1 MRMSG
6 TPHVA
11 AIVDPYST
19 GAYLQAE
26 FAARGWA
33 SVAVLSTP
41 DIPRMFGPVP
51 QADRYLEVITGP
63 DAAQVVAALRRY
75 PVSAA
80 IPGCE
85 TGVPLADELAEQM
98 GLPGNGTARST
109 SRRDK
114 YAMAQALVRH
124 GVRAPQTIAAAD
136 PDTMVRWA
144 DERDLWPI
152 VVKPPGSSASD
163 GVTYCATPAQARAAF
178 GRLYRRSHRFGGRND
193 VVLAQELLV
202 GQQFIINTVSVNGG
216 HYVAEIWEDTRR
228 PVGDGVAYELEK
240 LMMPGGE
247 PQEALARYVS
257 QVLNALGIAW
267 GPAHSEVMLTSSGP
281 VLIETGAR
289 LSGTFLPDSVRAAT
303 GHNHVTLTVDCY
315 TDPEGLAALIGR
327 PYPLRRQLWTAALIA
342 PYDGHLATDG
352 TVAELHSLPT
362 LHAVI
367 GDLSPGRPVSRT
379 VDLLSAPAGLYLIA
393 DDAAELHRDYARI
406 RHLEA
411 NGLYVSATAC
421 Q

>member
-1 MRMSG
+1 MSG
-6 TPHVA
+6 TGHVV
-11 AIVDPYST
+11 AIVDPFST
-19 GAYLQAE
+19 GAHLQAE
-26 FAARGWA
+26 FAARGWP

-41 DIPRMFGPVP
+41 GIPGIFGAL
-51 QADRYLEVITGP
+51 QHADRYLEVITGP
-63 DAAQVVAALRRY
+63 DTEQVVAALRRF

-85 TGVPLADELAEQM
+85 TGVPFADELAERL
-98 GLPGNGTARST
+98 GLPGNGTARSA

-114 YAMAQALVRH
+114 QAMAKALVRH

-136 PDTMVRWA
+136 PESMVRWA

-152 VVKPPGSSASD
+152 VVKPPASAGSD
-163 GVTYCATPAQARAAF
+163 GVTFCATPAEARAAF
-178 GRLYRRSHRFGGRND
+178 GRLHRRSHRYGGRND
-193 VVLAQELLV
+193 VVLAQELLA
-202 GQQFIINTVSVNGG
+202 GQQFMVNTVSVNGD

-228 PVGDGVAYELEK
+228 PVGGGVAYELEK
-240 LMMPGGE
+240 LVTPGVE

-257 QVLNALGIAW
+257 QVLDALGIAW
-267 GPAHSEVMLTSSGP
+267 GPAHSEVMLTDSGP

-289 LSGTFLPDSVRAAT
+289 TQGAFLLDSVRAAT

-315 TDPEGLAALIGR
+315 TDPGRLAALIGR
-327 PYPLRRQLWTAALIA
+327 PYPVRRQLWVVALIA

-352 TVAELHSLPT
+352 AVAELYGLPT
-362 LHAVI
+362 LHDVI

-379 VDLLSAPAGLYLIA
+379 VDLNTAPAGLYLIA

-411 NGLYVSATAC
+411 NGLYVSAAPG
-421 Q
+421 

>member
-1 MRMSG
+1 MSG
-6 TPHVA
+6 TPHVV

-51 QADRYLEVITGP
+51 HADRFLDVITGP
-63 DAAQVVAALRRY
+63 DAAQVVAALRRF
-75 PVSAA
+75 PLGAA

-98 GLPGNGTARST
+98 GLPGNGTAGSA

-114 YAMAQALVRH
+114 LAMARALVSH
-124 GVRAPQTIAAAD
+124 GVRAPQTIVAAD
-136 PDTMVRWA
+136 PDSVVRWA

-152 VVKPPGSSASD
+152 VLKPPGSSASD
-163 GVTYCATPAQARAAF
+163 GVTFCAAPAEARAAF
-178 GRLYRRSHRFGGRND
+178 DRLYRRSHRFGGRND

-202 GQQFIINTVSVNGG
+202 GQQFMVNTVSVNGD
-216 HYVAEIWEDTRR
+216 HYVSEIWEDTRR
-228 PVGDGVAYELEK
+228 PVGDGVAYQLEK
-240 LMMPGGE
+240 LMTPGGE
-247 PQEALARYVS
+247 PQEAVARYVS
-257 QVLNALGIAW
+257 QVLDALGIAW
-267 GPAHSEVMLTSSGP
+267 GPAHSELMLTGSGP

-289 LSGTFLPDSVRAAT
+289 LQGSFLLDSVREAT
-303 GHNHVTLTVDCY
+303 GHNHVTLAVDCY
-315 TDPEGLAALIGR
+315 TDPGRLAALIGQ
-327 PYPLRRQLWTAALIA
+327 PYPVRRQLWVVALIA

-352 TVAELHSLPT
+352 AVAELHSLPT
-362 LHAVI
+362 LHDVI

-393 DDAAELHRDYARI
+393 DDAADLHRDYARV

-411 NGLYVSATAC
+411 NGLYVAGTSRS
-421 Q
+421 